1 MEALAEL
8 ADRFRENDP
17 ALRSAIGRDPM
28 RLLTSRVIGE
38 LLSNLIHEPDA
49 KQHWPMIRS
58 CLSARVNNIGEN
70 IVHYIPVWLF
80 IDQDCPA
87 FSIGPVRFIERNNW
101 LDAISARRGQDS
113 PWMPGV
119 KTLWA
124 GKNLK
129 TGPWGIGI
137 KAGARAICKTPT
149 KPSLWKQ
156 AFVGARQLAEPKA
169 TSDARTIARLV
180 HPSQWIACA
189 EVDGF
194 EREESRRRGLLAAR
208 VALDTIRLVLA
219 GNGRSLISTA
229 ADSIVPLSVDRLSQV
244 AGKDLAHGWRF
255 NRPGLSGPPE
265 MAQEIVNQATP
276 LFDAAG
282 AFIAAAVNIQ
292 STHPCPK
299 LADRW
304 FNATHWF
311 GRACLADVDF
321 TAVVMLV
328 IALDVLCG
336 GLEERGILELIARLT
351 NTPKSAP
358 VLSDGTTLK
367 KLVEQSYKLRSEV
380 AHGSVLALHEA
391 LDVERAQLESLAG
404 AAIAEYAIQLHR
416 YSQNGG
422 ADDRDAFRGSLPQ
435 AQP

>member
-1 MEALAEL
+1 MSKYSDIVATILAQTLACQNPTSPESESRRHSRYQPFGPYIPGESGSYPTTDVAMEALAEL

-70 IVHYIPVWLF
+70 TVHYIPVWLF
-80 IDQDCPA
+80 LDQDCPA

-129 TGPWGIGI
+129 SGPWGIGI
-137 KAGARAICKTPT
+137 KASARAICKTPT

-156 AFVGARQLAEPKA
+156 AFVGARRLAEPKT
-169 TSDARTIARLV
+169 TSDARTVARLV

-219 GNGRSLISTA
+219 GNGRSLIVSVQERPFRSADGSTA
-229 ADSIVPLSVDRLSQV
+229 
-244 AGKDLAHGWRF
+244 
-255 NRPGLSGPPE
+255 
-265 MAQEIVNQATP
+265 
-276 LFDAAG
+276 
-282 AFIAAAVNIQ
+282 
-292 STHPCPK
+292 
-299 LADRW
+299 
-304 FNATHWF
+304 
-311 GRACLADVDF
+311 
-321 TAVVMLV
+321 
-328 IALDVLCG
+328 
-336 GLEERGILELIARLT
+336 
-351 NTPKSAP
+351 
-358 VLSDGTTLK
+358 
-367 KLVEQSYKLRSEV
+367 
-380 AHGSVLALHEA
+380 
-391 LDVERAQLESLAG
+391 
-404 AAIAEYAIQLHR
+404 
-416 YSQNGG
+416 
-422 ADDRDAFRGSLPQ
+422 
-435 AQP
+435 